1 MPRELTV
8 ISDIQMYITYIRTDK
23 YTYIWTDDG
32 RADKLICICRFA
44 PKCKCSEEHKVLSKP
59 TVISGVRTKQYCPF
73 APTNTRTSL
82 PLFCLWRACLSF
94 KKRLAKCCEN
104 NYCIPL
110 IISFQFLVKSAIY
123 IYTICIKQFCTCRAT
138 PRASTRSSSSR
149 PTTSSRTTHPG
160 PPSTPGTSSS
170 PAVPT

>member
-1 MPRELTV
+1 MNCERLKAYLYTIGKKISKQQIKTRAARTTDAPRANCHIGHSNV
-8 ISDIQMYITYIRTDK
+8 HTYIRTDK

-82 PLFCLWRACLSF
+82 PLFCLWRACLSN
-94 KKRLAKCCEN
+94 KKQLTNCCEN

-110 IISFQFLVKSAIY
+110 IISF
-123 IYTICIKQFCTCRAT
+123 
-138 PRASTRSSSSR
+138 
-149 PTTSSRTTHPG
+149 
-160 PPSTPGTSSS
+160 
-170 PAVPT
+170 